1 MLSINSS
8 ILSQSL
14 NGLNNATQ
22 KVSNASE
29 NLAKFP
35 LNQDELISQNS
46 SEQLNIEDKISIS
59 SSDIDPVKNVISLM
73 EGEIAYK
80 ANAKGIKTA
89 DEMLGSVLDIKI

>member
-8 ILSQSL
+8 MLSQSL

-22 KVSNASE
+22 KVSNASK
-29 NLAKFP
+29 NLAEFP
-35 LNQDELISQNS
+35 LSQNELISQNS

-59 SSDIDPVKNVISLM
+59 TSNMDPVKDIISLM

-89 DEMLGSVLDIKI
+89 DEMLGSVLDIKV